1 MMRTTGMNNVR
12 PLVVRGAAALTAMV
26 LLSGCRG
33 FLFEQTPI
41 HPNMNMDNVTYIE
54 AQEPSTFFADGR
66 GMRPQVHGTVAVGA
80 LDTDH
85 HLYRGQVDGVWS
97 TTLPEAVLSHFT
109 EEGDD
114 RSPLRASL
122 ERGEERFTIYCAPCH
137 GGAGLENG
145 GIVPQRGTTWSWAVP
160 SLHGETQRG
169 YNVGQLYQLI
179 THGIRTMP
187 GYAAQIPV
195 EDRWA
200 IAAYVRAL
208 QVGHASPIDLIPAE
222 IASQQGWTR

>member
-12 PLVVRGAAALTAMV
+12 PLVMRGAAALTAMV

-97 TTLPEAVLSHFT
+97 TTLPEAVLSHFSGT
-109 EEGDD
+109 RRGAVHHLLCTLSRWRRPRERRDCSAARYHVVVG
-114 RSPLRASL
+114 RAVTA
-122 ERGEERFTIYCAPCH
+122 R
-137 GGAGLENG
+137 
-145 GIVPQRGTTWSWAVP
+145 
-160 SLHGETQRG
+160 
-169 YNVGQLYQLI
+169 
-179 THGIRTMP
+179 
-187 GYAAQIPV
+187 
-195 EDRWA
+195 
-200 IAAYVRAL
+200 
-208 QVGHASPIDLIPAE
+208 
-222 IASQQGWTR
+222 